1 MKGENENQDFAYD
14 DLYLECETNVL
25 LLSLYL
31 FIYWQVNWA
40 SFSSLN
46 RKQSKKKKAQ
56 LRHCWT
62 SLHHLLWMGSKRK
75 TLQKTVGAQKEAWWK
90 LEAHS
95 LVNDIKINLFI
106 PWLVWSTEVS
116 ALRECKKCLGGWLLQ
131 MTLGVTVDGAQCWM
145 TRWLAVSR
153 TESGKLDED
162 SKRSEREG
170 ERKEKWKLWGILKRK
185 VEECNTSRKEPLR
198 GCFWRRAEH
207 VSGWRGFSLIS
218 KTTVAVCVCESMES
232 VNWYKLNVFI
242 QVLMYSGQLDVIVA
256 APLTERF
263 LPTVNWTGATEY
275 KKAPRFHWKVQ
286 PTDTEVAGYVRQVGE
301 FYQVSG
307 LWNKRPNAW
316 S

>member
-1 MKGENENQDFAYD
+1 MKGEKKNQDFAYD

-131 MTLGVTVDGAQCWM
+131 MTLGVTVDGAQYWM

-218 KTTVAVCVCESMES
+218 KTTVAVCV
-232 VNWYKLNVFI
+232 WIY
-242 QVLMYSGQLDVIVA
+242 G
-256 APLTERF
+256 
-263 LPTVNWTGATEY
+263 
-275 KKAPRFHWKVQ
+275 
-286 PTDTEVAGYVRQVGE
+286 
-301 FYQVSG
+301 VS
-307 LWNKRPNAW
+307 
-316 S
+316 

>member
-1 MKGENENQDFAYD
+1 MCSSGAWGSGLLLPVCDPAWSATCHPRGQPDVPRWLWGGEAPPAGCHEDHQTMAGGADGQLQGKNCRVILFSFFFNLKRTRGKCEGGEKNQDFAHD
-14 DLYLECETNVL
+14 VLYLECETNVL

-31 FIYWQVNWA
+31 FIDKWTGHRSQVLTGNN
-40 SFSSLN
+40 L
-46 RKQSKKKKAQ
+46 KKKKAQ

-95 LVNDIKINLFI
+95 SVNEIKINLFI

-131 MTLGVTVDGAQCWM
+131 MTLGVTVDGAQYWM

-218 KTTVAVCVCESMES
+218 KTTVAVCV
-232 VNWYKLNVFI
+232 WIY
-242 QVLMYSGQLDVIVA
+242 G
-256 APLTERF
+256 
-263 LPTVNWTGATEY
+263 
-275 KKAPRFHWKVQ
+275 
-286 PTDTEVAGYVRQVGE
+286 
-301 FYQVSG
+301 VS
-307 LWNKRPNAW
+307 
-316 S
+316 